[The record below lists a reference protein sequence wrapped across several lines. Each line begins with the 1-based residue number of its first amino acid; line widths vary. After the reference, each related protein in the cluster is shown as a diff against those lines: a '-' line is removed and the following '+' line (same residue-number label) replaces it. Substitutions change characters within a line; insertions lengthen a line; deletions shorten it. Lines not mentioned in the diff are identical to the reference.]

1 VWYDYV
7 IEADDTKASKTMRA
21 YTMFDKELGEWYVS
35 VYDTR
40 NYANSQQFFG
50 YATKEQA
57 EEDTPILI
65 AKMRQA
71 WK

>member
-1 VWYDYV
+1 
-7 IEADDTKASKTMRA
+7 MQA

-35 VYDTR
+35 IYDTR

-50 YATKEQA
+50 YESKAQA
-57 EEDTPILI
+57 EEDMPLLVV
-65 AKMRQA
+65 KMRRS